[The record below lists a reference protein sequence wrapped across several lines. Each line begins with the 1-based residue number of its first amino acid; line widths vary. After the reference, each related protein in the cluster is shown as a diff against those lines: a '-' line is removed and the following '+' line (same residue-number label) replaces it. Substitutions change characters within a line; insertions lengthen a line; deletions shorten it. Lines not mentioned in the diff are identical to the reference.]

1 MPKIKRRRFGLAVF
15 AVGEFRIWLVLL
27 FSFWRLA
34 KWVDSTIDTCPFC
47 RGSGKQWD
55 SVHDSHDLQTVNCEY
70 CQGTGK
76 KPKKA

>member
-1 MPKIKRRRFGLAVF
+1 MN
-15 AVGEFRIWLVLL
+15 EFFLLLRNWWFFIFIAVLL